1 MDLNLE
7 RICLNLFQTWF
18 KLTITTMIST
28 RLQEFD
34 TMVLQWSPRNLV
46 SLCYSTAQ

>member
-7 RICLNLFQTWF
+7 RICLNLFQSWF
-18 KLTITTMIST
+18 KLMITTMINM

-34 TMVLQWSPRNLV
+34 NGVLQFQYVFPS
-46 SLCYSTAQ
+46 SIH